1 MLKRVVLDEPARPRG
16 KRASVPRDL
25 EAICLKC
32 LEKQPSRRYPTAAAL
47 ADDLARFLAG
57 RPTLAPTGIVW
68 PRRQLGSP
76 PTRGR
81 GTLGD
86 QRVGRP
92 GRVGRRLVES
102 NEFPQRS
109 GAAEHMRPG
118 FQDER
123 RLILQ
128 HKAIAREREQ
138 HPGRFAYVADMK
150 SAFDAWKK
158 NHTTETI
165 ERLARHVPKAGDEDL
180 RSFAWYYLWRLCHGQ
195 PRTLSSHL
203 ISGLAST
210 PEFLAFSSDGNQIA
224 GLSPHQSGNKGSF
237 GVWDTATGEG
247 NSRSQ
252 LDGSVGGVA
261 SSDGRRMVVR
271 ATDQPATITVRTI
284 SWGKDRWQS
293 DPYTLHPL
301 SNERPVALLC
311 MVVSPDGRTLA
322 AGHAHERI
330 SLWALDTGRRIA
342 TMVPDGDGDVS
353 VLQFSPDGKTVA
365 SGASNGALRLWD
377 VATGKEQAV
386 VPGDG
391 HSVNGIAF
399 SPDGTRLA
407 AASTGRTVKLW
418 NTVADTEPAIL
429 QGHANEVRTV
439 AFSPDGKTLASGS
452 EDGTVRLW
460 DVATWLELISLDAQ
474 RGGAHVIAFSPD
486 GNLLASSGTA
496 ADGRGEIL
504 LWSTASGAQSPVE
517 SKKPAATGPQH

>member
-1 MLKRVVLDEPARPRG
+1 M
-16 KRASVPRDL
+16 
-25 EAICLKC
+25 
-32 LEKQPSRRYPTAAAL
+32 
-47 ADDLARFLAG
+47 
-57 RPTLAPTGIVW
+57 
-68 PRRQLGSP
+68 
-76 PTRGR
+76 
-81 GTLGD
+81 
-86 QRVGRP
+86 
-92 GRVGRRLVES
+92 
-102 NEFPQRS
+102 

-118 FQDER
+118 FQDQR

-165 ERLARHVPKAGDEDL
+165 ERLARHVQKPETRICGASPGITPFGGSAMASL
-180 RSFAWYYLWRLCHGQ
+180 
-195 PRTLSSHL
+195 RTLSSHL

-224 GLSPHQSGNKGSF
+224 GLSPHQSGNKRELRRF
-237 GVWDTATGEG
+237 ADTATGEG

-271 ATDQPATITVRTI
+271 ATDRTRHDHGQDN
-284 SWGKDRWQS
+284 SWGKDRWRS

-301 SNERPVALLC
+301 SNERPVALSAWWFPP
-311 MVVSPDGRTLA
+311 MVERWRPVTRTKGSACGSTPDGELPRWFRTV
-322 AGHAHERI
+322 
-330 SLWALDTGRRIA
+330 TA
-342 TMVPDGDGDVS
+342 TFPSCNS
-353 VLQFSPDGKTVA
+353 VRMAKRWRPVRD
-365 SGASNGALRLWD
+365 GALRLWD

-460 DVATWLELISLDAQ
+460 DVATWLKLISLDAQ

-504 LWSTASGAQSPVE
+504 LWEHGFGSRVTGREQKTGRDRTATLIRGERRSRT
-517 SKKPAATGPQH
+517 AARATSARDGRGTGPRLKKFGSCGLTGEAARGTVLSL